1 MLLLPAKEESS
12 AYHYLA
18 LCIPK
23 DTFRIP
29 YKILFKS
36 LHQAK
41 LRVEI
46 LSLLCDTRPIVTLV
60 LEIQKRQ
67 RQLSTASGQQVGG
80 FVKSTNDLSSCFLIP
95 LRLIV

>member
-12 AYHYLA
+12 AYIIGIF
-18 LCIPK
+18 IPL
-23 DTFRIP
+23 RIP
-29 YKILFKS
+29 DKILFK
-36 LHQAK
+36 LLRQAK

-80 FVKSTNDLSSCFLIP
+80 FVKQRAHLQVGFLT
-95 LRLIV
+95 L